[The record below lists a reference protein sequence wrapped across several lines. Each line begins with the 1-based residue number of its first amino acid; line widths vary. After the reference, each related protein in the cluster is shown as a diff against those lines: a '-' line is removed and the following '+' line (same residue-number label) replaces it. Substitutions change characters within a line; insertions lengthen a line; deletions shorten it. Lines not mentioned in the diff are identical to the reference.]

1 MLLLLAVASRIGR
14 IVFGGETLKQKIPE
28 KLALLSK
35 KNIYLHTYTM
45 KCIMNQTEEIKKKVS
60 KTWEAMQ
67 RLKGTVI
74 VNDPALLL

>member
-1 MLLLLAVASRIGR
+1 
-14 IVFGGETLKQKIPE
+14 
-28 KLALLSK
+28 
-35 KNIYLHTYTM
+35 
-45 KCIMNQTEEIKKKVS
+45 MNLNEEPKKKVS